1 MKNLLIGYTT
11 LVAFIVLTM
20 ISAMILPS
28 YTPST
33 KANTSAPRQDGTLNS
48 FTWVFD
54 FMTHGQ
60 QVKLLESG
68 SPTLLKLGVSHK
80 VNTEDYPVDAIA
92 ISSVTVMDPYVTG
105 ENDLQVG
112 LGKALVLDDTNPG
125 VNDSF
130 RGGDFIFTVNS
141 GSLRKVEFDL
151 IDFGDEN
158 DQHLGGSRFNNHYLK
173 VFFKDGTTTQIGL
186 DAHDKSNFP
195 DKYVRHVDTMM
206 YSKDIA
212 KFVVHV
218 SGSTSLDNLKVY
230 SPVVPTS
237 TPPTIPTST
246 ATPKPTSTATP
257 KPTSTATPTP
267 TNKPLVCTQ
276 WTTQRLYSGEF
287 NASKPDRRNFNLGTI
302 EFTNVAKK
310 YPIKVRT
317 LWGWTGATENNPQIG
332 DAFNPRVQNEEDHTV
347 TFKYIDNQSTATKA
361 LTMKCEDLGNT
372 KSWNDGVE
380 LQDIDDPKSEYNK
393 FKYCRQNISS
403 EEDDGSP
410 RSLDYIYLEGK
421 YDKIQINSKLDMT
434 PSEYATCVDKYS
446 ARKCNQSHYS
456 LVEVVTCAKEG

>member
-276 WTTQRLYSGEF
+276 WSTQRLYSGEF
-287 NASKPDRRNFNLGTI
+287 NAAKADKRNYDLGTVT
-302 EFTNVAKK
+302 FGTVAKK
-310 YPIKVRT
+310 YPIAVRT
-317 LWGWTGATENNPQIG
+317 MWGWTGATEKNPQIG
-332 DAFNPRVQNEEDHTV
+332 NAFSPKVQNNENHTV
-347 TFKYIDNQSTATKA
+347 TIKYNDLQSTATK
-361 LTMKCEDLGNT
+361 TQSSVCEDLGNT
-372 KSWNDGVE
+372 KSWDDGVN
-380 LQDIDDPKSEYNK
+380 LYDIDDPKTEYSK
-393 FKYCRQNISS
+393 FKYCRKSITPEANDGVPSS
-403 EEDDGSP
+403 VTY
-410 RSLDYIYLEGK
+410 LNLEGK
-421 YDKIQINSKLDMT
+421 YDSVTLKSDLNYTKAEYDLCLSKYN
-434 PSEYATCVDKYS
+434 P
-446 ARKCNQSHYS
+446 RKCNQSHYS
-456 LVEVVTCAKEG
+456 LVEVVTCTKEG